1 LQTEVKKWFKDKGY
15 GFLANGNGPD
25 IMVRKANL
33 ENCQFLKPG
42 VAVEFECHPEDKGLI
57 AKKVKLVKVQSKQN
71 NKSNHNNYGSN
82 QGAGYSNKQGHGGRD
97 AADNRKIFGVMT

>member
-1 LQTEVKKWFKDKGY
+1 LQTEVKKWFKDKDY

-42 VAVEFECHPEDKGLI
+42 VMVEFECYPEDKGLI
-57 AKKVKLVKVQSKQN
+57 AKKVKLVKTQSKPN
-71 NKSNHNNYGSN
+71 NNRGPGGPGGKGGRSG
-82 QGAGYSNKQGHGGRD
+82 QGHGGRS
-97 AADNRKIFGVMT
+97 ASDNRNIFGVMT

>member
-1 LQTEVKKWFKDKGY
+1 MQTEVKKWFKDKGY

-42 VAVEFECHPEDKGLI
+42 VMVEFECYPEDKGLL
-57 AKKVKLVKVQSKQN
+57 AKKVKLVKTQSKPN
-71 NKSNHNNYGSN
+71 NRG
-82 QGAGYSNKQGHGGRD
+82 QGGQGRGGQGHGGRS
-97 AADNRKIFGVMT
+97 ATDNRNIFGVMT